1 MQILQIFVVHMWL
14 LHIFFY
20 IMKILQDIM
29 YLWPKNLK
37 FYQCICEIIMQQ

>member
-1 MQILQIFVVHMWL
+1 MQVLQIFVVHMWL

-29 YLWPKNLK
+29 YIWLKNLK
-37 FYQCICEIIMQQ
+37 F